1 MLLCH
6 EIIGPDSAEPLVF
19 LHGLGSGKTQT
30 TSVLTELSD
39 HRLIAIDL
47 PGHGGSMDFDPANFS
62 FNYFADLVIELMDHL
77 GIEKTN
83 LGGLS
88 MGSGISLNIAL
99 RYPERVKKL
108 IILRPSWLDSPE
120 PAHLSIA
127 AKAAWKNEDTFS
139 ANPRFQTLLAENP
152 PVAQSVLGL
161 YQRSDNRVLEKMW
174 KDCPFSSLE
183 ELKNVSNL
191 ALVLDS
197 PRDELHPAEVAEK
210 IHNALPNSSLA
221 HLPARYHEPAAY
233 QTALNEHLN
242 NFLK

>member
-1 MLLCH
+1 MHLCY
-6 EIIGPDSAEPLVF
+6 ETIGSDSAEPLVF
-19 LHGLGSGKTQT
+19 LHGLGSGKIQT
-30 TSVLTELSD
+30 TSALTDLTD
-39 HRLIAIDL
+39 HRLIAVDL

-62 FNYFADLVIELMDHL
+62 FDYFADLVVELMDHL
-77 GIEKTN
+77 GLEKTN

-108 IILRPSWLDSPE
+108 IILRPSWLDSPK
-120 PAHLSIA
+120 PAHLAFA
-127 AKAAWKNEDTFS
+127 AKPAWETEAEFS
-139 ANPRFQTLLAENP
+139 ARPDFQDLLATNQ

-161 YQRSDNRVLEKMW
+161 YQRTDNRVLEKMW

-183 ELKNVSNL
+183 KLKNVSNL

-210 IHNALPNSSLA
+210 IHDALPNSSLV
-221 HLPARYHEPAAY
+221 HLPPRYHEPAAY
-233 QTALNEHLN
+233 QTSLNQHLN